1 MDRLIG
7 TGNRVI
13 VYDNFDEYYM
23 GKEKNVQRIIVT
35 KLNVLVVCP
44 SDPRNKGTL
53 SVLIAILQE
62 LEEMFS
68 DHTIT
73 FLTESYE
80 KDFEKYRV
88 RAVQHLVPRSPT
100 SFRKIKTI
108 LSICRFT
115 TWATLHRLFK
125 IDVKWLLKPGEW
137 ETLQAYAKTDFIV
150 ACGTD
155 ALSDKYGV
163 LPCMGTLYNIF
174 LGILLKIPTCIISQ
188 QIGPFQK
195 GIKGRICSFLTK
207 IILGNAK
214 LIATRDAISLQN
226 LGEIGVKG
234 PPIYLTAD
242 IAFLLRSAPYEE
254 VKQKLSLEGINLS
267 SKPIIGINTS
277 ALIYHYMPG
286 TSNEQKRK
294 KYVRLMSQI
303 TDYIIEEFGATVVF
317 LPHVFGPPDDDRII
331 ANEIACESKN
341 KGKLK
346 LINCEL
352 TCGELKGTIGRF
364 DLFITTRMH
373 PLIHAISMNV
383 PVICVDYTFK
393 AKALMQRINLQEQV
407 CDISDLDFE
416 KLKTKV
422 RDTYS
427 AKDRL
432 KQKLSE
438 GAMAMKEQA
447 RLNLALIESEFGM
460 RILDNERRTMKEYS

>member
-1 MDRLIG
+1 M
-7 TGNRVI
+7 T
-13 VYDNFDEYYM
+13 E
-23 GKEKNVQRIIVT
+23 
-35 KLNVLVVCP
+35 LNLLVVCP

-62 LEEMFS
+62 LEEMFL
-68 DHTIT
+68 DDTIT
-73 FLTESYE
+73 FLTESPE
-80 KDFEKYRV
+80 KESEKSRV
-88 RAVQHLVPRSPT
+88 RPVQHLVPRSPT
-100 SFRKIKTI
+100 SFRKIKTT

-115 TWATLHRLFK
+115 LWAILHRSFK
-125 IDVKWLLKPGEW
+125 IDAKWLVKPEEW
-137 ETLQAYAKTDFIV
+137 ETLQAYTKTDFIV

-163 LPCMGTLYNIF
+163 LPCMGALYNMF

-188 QIGPFQK
+188 QIGPFQI

-207 IILGNAK
+207 MILGNAR

-226 LGEIGVKG
+226 LNEIGVKG
-234 PPIYLTAD
+234 PPTYATAD
-242 IAFLLRSAPYEE
+242 IAFLLRPAPYEE
-254 VKQKLSLEGINLS
+254 VKQKLSLEGINLRN
-267 SKPIIGINTS
+267 KPTIGINAS
-277 ALIYHYMPG
+277 ALIYHYLPG
-286 TSNEQKRK
+286 ANDEQKRK

-303 TDYIIEEFGATVVF
+303 TDYIIEEFGAIVVL

-331 ANEIACESKN
+331 AKEIACEAKN

-352 TCGELKGTIGRF
+352 TCGELKGTIGHF
-364 DLFITTRMH
+364 DLFIATRMH
-373 PLIHAISMNV
+373 PLIHAISMSV
-383 PVICVDYTFK
+383 PVVCVDYTFK

-438 GAMAMKEQA
+438 GANAMEEQA
-447 RLNLALIESEFGM
+447 RLNLALIESELRM
-460 RILDNERRTMKEYS
+460 KMPEMKEGQ